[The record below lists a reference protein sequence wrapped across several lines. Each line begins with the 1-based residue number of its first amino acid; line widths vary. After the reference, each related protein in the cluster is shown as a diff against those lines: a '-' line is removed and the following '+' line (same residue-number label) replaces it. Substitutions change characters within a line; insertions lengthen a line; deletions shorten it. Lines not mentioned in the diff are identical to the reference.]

1 MAICGIMS
9 PNDTVSNVGIIM
21 LQDDIK
27 ATVKMALE
35 EDLGGK
41 LDPTLDVTSQLID
54 ENESDEA
61 TVITREAGIF
71 CGKAWVEEVYR
82 QLGNKVELTW
92 FVKDGDAIEPGE
104 Q

>member
-1 MAICGIMS
+1 MCGIMS

-41 LDPTLDVTSQLID
+41 LDPSLDVTSQLID
-54 ENESDEA
+54 ENENDEA
-61 TVITREAGIF
+61 RKPYPFRDGSARRYRTGLADQDHQRRD
-71 CGKAWVEEVYR
+71 R
-82 QLGNKVELTW
+82 QLQLG
-92 FVKDGDAIEPGE
+92 
-104 Q
+104 

>member
-41 LDPTLDVTSQLID
+41 LDQIGRAHV
-54 ENESDEA
+54 
-61 TVITREAGIF
+61 
-71 CGKAWVEEVYR
+71 
-82 QLGNKVELTW
+82 
-92 FVKDGDAIEPGE
+92 
-104 Q
+104 

>member
-92 FVKDGDAIEPGE
+92 LSSYSM
-104 Q
+104 